1 MAGIMVSAG
10 RIGRFG
16 PESAIDLTMPNTD
29 HHWLSG
35 SSRIRWASAGS
46 DRPPAGRRRPWALQ
60 PHFGLA
66 VGGGGYDWFF
76 NNFSF
81 SEVVGVARPEP
92 LATYLNDHLGG
103 AAGAI
108 ELLATVRGHAAN
120 AEFEQV
126 IDEVASDIGED
137 REMLV
142 GIMDRLDVEPGS
154 MKQAGARVVEKVMQ
168 AKSSNVVTGDK
179 DLSRLFELEALCIG
193 IAGKT
198 AGWLALQATA
208 HSALADVDFDRL
220 IARAEAQ
227 RARLEP
233 YRLKAAA
240 TTFGE

>member
-1 MAGIMVSAG
+1 LV
-10 RIGRFG
+10 
-16 PESAIDLTMPNTD
+16 
-29 HHWLSG
+29 
-35 SSRIRWASAGS
+35 
-46 DRPPAGRRRPWALQ
+46 LQ
-60 PHFGLA
+60 QLL
-66 VGGGGYDWFF
+66 
-76 NNFSF
+76 F
-81 SEVVGVARPEP
+81 SEVVGMARPEP

-137 REMLV
+137 REMLL

-154 MKQAGARVVEKVMQ
+154 VKQAGARVVEKVMR

-227 RARLEP
+227 RALLEP

-240 TTFGE
+240 TAFGE